1 MNEAFKM
8 MVANTA
14 YALQHGPMAGAQPG
28 GVPPMDYS
36 ATTDPGWE
44 SCDPMFK
51 KRLITGERA
60 AGPLLMRKRV
70 DGKWIYRRMT
80 VREESDFVSST
91 AW

>member
-1 MNEAFKM
+1 MNEAFRM
-8 MVANTA
+8 MIANTA
-14 YALQHGPMAGAQPG
+14 YALQHGPMVDIRPN
-28 GVPPMDYS
+28 GVPPMDHS
-36 ATTDPGWE
+36 VTTDPGWE

-70 DGKWIYRRMT
+70 DGKLIYRRMT
-80 VREESDFVSST
+80 AGEESDYVAST